1 MKFVYGMGFL
11 LPKFEEN
18 IADKSVG
25 DSFAFTLTPEEGYGL
40 SNDNMIIDVPKEA
53 FLINGEIEAG
63 LLELGNRIPMMTQ
76 TGAQVVGIVKEVSD
90 AAVKMD
96 FNHPMAGKTL
106 NFTGEIVEV
115 RDATDDDYPNNH
127 NCNCEGEYGHD
138 CDCGCE
144 GECGDDCDCGC
155 H

>member
-1 MKFVYGMGFL
+1 MKIAKEKFVALSYTLSVDGQTADQATKENPLKFVYGMGFL

-63 LLELGNRIPMMTQ
+63 LL
-76 TGAQVVGIVKEVSD
+76 
-90 AAVKMD
+90 
-96 FNHPMAGKTL
+96 
-106 NFTGEIVEV
+106 
-115 RDATDDDYPNNH
+115 
-127 NCNCEGEYGHD
+127 
-138 CDCGCE
+138 
-144 GECGDDCDCGC
+144 
-155 H
+155 